1 MRFAKLTLLLERKAK
16 AGDRGDLAS
25 FGYRPVGQTLLFLG
39 HVQTMTRIAAQLTD
53 DDETTRPGEVTELL
67 LASRAEPVYVAED
80 PEHILKACGVHEP

>member
-53 DDETTRPGEVTELL
+53 DDETTRSGQVTEVHLMG
-67 LASRAEPVYVAED
+67 RVDPIHVAET
-80 PEHILKACGVHEP
+80 PEQILQASHVHES